1 MTKRDTASLM
11 RKLVK
16 QFEDSGQSRR
26 EFASAHGIKQGKL
39 HYWISKLTKPQVSD
53 SAVEN
58 NFVPIVIAPVAVQ
71 ETGNIIIRCTNG
83 VEIEI
88 PL

>member
-26 EFASAHGIKQGKL
+26 EFASAHGIKEGKL

-58 NFVPIVIAPVAVQ
+58 NFVPIAIAPMAVQ